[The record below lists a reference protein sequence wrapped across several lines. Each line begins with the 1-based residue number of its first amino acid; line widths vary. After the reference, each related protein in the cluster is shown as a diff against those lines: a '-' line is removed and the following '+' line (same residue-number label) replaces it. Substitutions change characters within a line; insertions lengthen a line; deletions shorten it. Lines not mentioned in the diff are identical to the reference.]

1 MTIRIYP
8 SRLPGEPLETH
19 EHGNITLHQ
28 WMVRNVPGYS
38 QDRSHPVAVEL
49 NGRTL
54 PPDEWPL
61 CQLSPDSDVR
71 IYPVPYG
78 TGLEIAVW
86 VSVAISAASAVYSLF
101 FGPKVDLGGYSSG
114 SGRSLELNPAKA
126 NTAKLGDPIREVFGR
141 CRIYPDYLVQP
152 VTRFDPNDPTRM
164 TVEMFLCVGQG
175 RFSFTGGDKR
185 IGETP
190 AASLGDGFSDK
201 VYQPGEDVS
210 SEPRSENWFNS
221 TEVGG
226 TSSGTGLDMAQT
238 SPDSDDIIADSMT
251 VSGASVTF
259 TGLDTDDGDDDDED
273 DNSLPA
279 SWVAGTIV
287 EIKAPTNFLI
297 STSSGYSV
305 FASKL
310 LTEIAPVVGMPVTLS
325 FNSVDYDLFIAA
337 FTPGQDAVPGEGGS
351 AAKIQSSAAPTTYDF
366 SLASTTFTVTWHGI
380 TYTVSLVADY
390 VNMSGLLAAITE
402 GLTGSGLV
410 AQDNGGIVLITEEAS
425 PFTGGEIT
433 SSSLPVAVFGDAPVY
448 TAGSEST
455 GGSAAI
461 TANVTLAYNSA
472 TGTPFSGMPEGTQRL
487 SLSHRG
493 SEYQIVT
500 TDGTTATV
508 ARLVDGTI
516 DASWPGFSGRTM
528 IDYEATGLDDTLSWL
543 GPFLACPENE
553 VVDAFEVNFS
563 FPNGICGFDN
573 KGKKRIRHVEWEI
586 QYRVYGTGS
595 GWISKQGEY
604 ALKNINGLGYTERF
618 SLDSP
623 GLVEVRCRRRNEQGS
638 NNARDNMYWQALRGR
653 LLARPVSYSG
663 VTTWAITV
671 ETGGKLAAQSDR
683 RVSVVATREYDGGGN
698 RTISGAFR
706 HVAGSLGF
714 NANQIDT
721 SAISA
726 LETAWW
732 TPRGE
737 YFDYEASSDS
747 ASAKDIFDKITEAG
761 MSYFLLS
768 DGLLSAGREGIKSWT
783 GIITPQDTVEEMQ
796 TSFRAPSD
804 DDYDGVDVTYIN
816 PVTWAEEI
824 VQCRTADNPVPRKVE
839 SYSLGIVMTADRA
852 YRIGMRRLMKY
863 LHQRRTYECTT
874 ELLGWCYQ
882 FGDHII
888 LSDDIPTGKT
898 ISCLIEDVT
907 FDDEVITLTV
917 TELLDWSYA
926 NPRCWIQF
934 QGGRPSTHLLTPT
947 RVDDFTLTIPYNDDL
962 HPEDWTMDD
971 PDVELPRLLFCDSE
985 KGVRHGIVQEIVP
998 SDDCTCQVTAPEYK
1012 EIFYSYDD
1020 ATYPGDVA

>member
-1 MTIRIYP
+1 MTIRFYP

-19 EHGNITLHQ
+19 EHGVTSIRSWL
-28 WMVRNVPGYS
+28 VANVEGYEDRDVPPLTVEVEGLLIPPG
-38 QDRSHPVAVEL
+38 
-49 NGRTL
+49 
-54 PPDEWPL
+54 EWAK
-61 CQLSPDSDVR
+61 CVIRPDSDVR
-71 IYPVPYG
+71 LYPVPF
-78 TGLEIAVW
+78 GLEAATIAWIGVGIAV
-86 VSVAISAASAVYSLF
+86 ASAAYSLF
-101 FGPKVDLGGYSSG
+101 MMSNIDAGGYTSST
-114 SGRSLELNPAKA
+114 GRSLDLNPAKA
-126 NTAKLGDPIREVFGR
+126 NSAKLGDAIREVFGR
-141 CRIYPDYLVQP
+141 VRIYPDYVVQP
-152 VTRFDPNDPTRM
+152 VTRFDAADPTKMRVQM
-164 TVEMFLCVGQG
+164 LLCLGVGDLIY
-175 RFSFTGGDKR
+175 TNGDIR
-185 IGETP
+185 VGSTP
-190 AASLGDGFSDK
+190 ASTLPGFSSTH
-201 VYQPGEDVS
+201 YPPGADVS
-210 SEPRSENWFNS
+210 GDERSENWVNS

-238 SPDSDDIIADSMT
+238 SPDADDIIADSMT
-251 VSGASVTF
+251 VSGSSVTF
-259 TGLDTDDGDDDDED
+259 TGLDTDDDDDNDEN
-273 DNSLPA
+273 DNALPP
-279 SWVAGTIV
+279 SWVAGAVV
-287 EIKAPTNFLI
+287 ELKAPANYQIT
-297 STSSGYSV
+297 TAAGYSV
-305 FASKL
+305 IASPL
-310 LTEIAPVVGMPVTLS
+310 LTEIAPVVGMPVTLG
-325 FNSVDYDLFIAA
+325 FNSVDYDLFIASY
-337 FTPGQDAVPGEGGS
+337 TPGQAAVPGTGGS
-351 AAKIQSSAAPTTYDF
+351 AAKVQASAAPTTYDF
-366 SLASTTFTVTWHGI
+366 STSSSTFTITWQGVT
-380 TYTVSLVADY
+380 YPVSLVANY
-390 VNMSGLLAAITE
+390 VSMSGLLAAITE

-410 AQDNGGIVLITEEAS
+410 AQDNGGTVLITESAS
-425 PFTGGEIT
+425 PFAGGEIT
-433 SSSLPVAVFGDAPVY
+433 SSSLPAAVFGDAPVY
-448 TAGSEST
+448 TSGTAST
-455 GGSAAI
+455 GGSPAV

-472 TGTPFSGMPEGTQRL
+472 TGTAFSGMPEGVQRL
-487 SLSHRG
+487 SLAHRG
-493 SEYQIVT
+493 NEYRIVSA
-500 TDGTTATV
+500 DGTTATV
-508 ARLVDGTI
+508 ARLVSGAVDE
-516 DASWPGFSGRTM
+516 SWPGFSARTM
-528 IDYEATGLDDTLSWL
+528 IDYEATGLNDTLSWL
-543 GPFLACPENE
+543 GPFLVCPENE
-553 VVDAFEVNFS
+553 TVDMFEVNFS
-563 FPNGICGFDN
+563 FPNGICGFDS

-586 QYRVYGTGS
+586 QYRVYGSGS
-595 GWISKQGEY
+595 GWVSHQGEY
-604 ALKNINGLGYTERF
+604 ALKNINGLGFTERITL
-618 SLDSP
+618 SSP

-638 NNARDNMYWQALRGR
+638 NNSRDNMYWQALRGR

-683 RVSVVATREYDGGGN
+683 RVSVVATREYDSGGN

-706 HVAGSLGF
+706 HVANSLGF
-714 NANQIDT
+714 NANQLDT
-721 SAISA
+721 SAINA

-768 DGLLSAGREGIKSWT
+768 DGLLSAGREGVKNWT

-898 ISCLIEDVT
+898 ISCLIEGVT

-934 QGGRPSTHLLTPT
+934 QGGRPSTRLLTPT

-962 HPEDWTMDD
+962 HPEDWIMDD

-985 KGVRHGIVQEIVP
+985 KGARHGIVQEIVP

-1012 EIFYSYDD
+1012 EIFYAYDD

>member
-19 EHGNITLHQ
+19 EHGYLTIHQ
-28 WMVRNVPGYS
+28 WMKKNVPSYS
-38 QDRSHPVAVEL
+38 QDRKHPVVVEL
-49 NGRTL
+49 NGQPV
-54 PPDEWPL
+54 PPEEWPL
-61 CQLSPDSDVR
+61 CRLKPDSDIR
-71 IYPVPYG
+71 MYPVPYG
-78 TGLEIAVW
+78 TGLEIAMW
-86 VSVAISAASAVYSLF
+86 VSVAVSVASAAYSLF
-101 FGPKVDLGGYSSG
+101 FGPKLGVNSFSS
-114 SGRSLELNPAKA
+114 STGRSLDLNPAKA
-126 NTAKLGDPIREVFGR
+126 NTARLGDPIREAFGR
-141 CRIYPDYLVQP
+141 NRIYPDYLVQP
-152 VTRFDPNDPTRM
+152 VTRFDPDDPTRM
-164 TVEMFLCVGQG
+164 TVEMFLCIGQG
-175 RFSFTGGDKR
+175 NFSFTGGDKR
-185 IGETP
+185 VGETP
-190 AASLGDGFSDK
+190 ALSLGDGFSDT
-201 VYQPGEDVS
+201 VYPPGADVS
-210 SEPRSENWFNS
+210 GDRRSENWFNS

-226 TSSGTGLDMAQT
+226 TSSGSGLDMAQT

-251 VSGASVTF
+251 VSGANVTF
-259 TGLDTDDGDDDDED
+259 TGLDTDDDDDED
-273 DNSLPA
+273 EDDNALPE
-279 SWVAGTIV
+279 SWVEGTIV

-337 FTPGQDAVPGEGGS
+337 YTPGQDAVPGEGGS
-351 AAKIQSSAAPTTYDF
+351 AAKIQASAAPTTYDY
-366 SLASTTFTVTWHGI
+366 SLGSTTFTVTWHGT

-410 AQDNGGIVLITEEAS
+410 AQDNGGTVLIAEEAS
-425 PFTGGEIT
+425 PFAGGEIT

-493 SEYQIVT
+493 NEYQIIS

-508 ARLVDGTI
+508 ARLVNGAV
-516 DASWPGFSGRTM
+516 DASWPGFSARTM
-528 IDYEATGLDDTLSWL
+528 IDYEATGLNDTLNWM
-543 GPFLACPENE
+543 GPFLVCPENE

-595 GWISKQGEY
+595 GWMSKQGEY

-618 SLDSP
+618 TLDSP

-663 VTTWAITV
+663 ITTWAITV

-683 RVSVVATREYDGGGN
+683 RANVVATRNYDGGGD
-698 RTISGAFR
+698 RTISSAYFHLAR
-706 HVAGSLGF
+706 SLGYSD
-714 NANQIDT
+714 NQIDT
-721 SAISA
+721 DTINM
-726 LETAWW
+726 LEANWW

-737 YFDYEASSDS
+737 YFDYQAVSDS
-747 ASAKDIFDKITEAG
+747 TSAKDIFDKITEAG
-761 MSYFLLS
+761 LGYFLLS
-768 DGLLSAGREGIKSWT
+768 DGLLSAGREGVKSWS
-783 GIITPQDTVEEMQ
+783 GIITPQDTEGEMQ
-796 TSFRAPSD
+796 TSFRARTD
-804 DDYDGVDVTYIN
+804 DDYDGVDVKYIN
-816 PVTWAEEI
+816 PVSWAEET
-824 VQCRTADNPVPRKVE
+824 VQCRTDDNPVPRKVE
-839 SYSLGIVMTADRA
+839 SYTVDAAMSADRA

-863 LHQRRTYECTT
+863 LHQRKTYECTT
-874 ELLGWCYQ
+874 NLLGWCHQY
-882 FGDHII
+882 GDRII
-888 LSDDIPTGKT
+888 LSDDILTGKT
-898 ISCLIEDVT
+898 ISCLIEGMT
-907 FDDEVITLTV
+907 YDDDVITLNV
-917 TELLDWSYA
+917 TEPLDWSYTS
-926 NPRCWIQF
+926 PRCLIQF
-934 QGGRPSTHLLTPT
+934 QDGKPSTRVLTPT
-947 RVDDFTLTIPYNDDL
+947 RIDDFTLSVPYSDDL
-962 HPEDWTMDD
+962 HPEDWAMDD
-971 PDVELPRLLFCDSE
+971 PDIEPPKLLFCDSE
-985 KGVRHGIVQEIVP
+985 KGVRHGIIQEIVP
-998 SDDCTCQVTAPEYK
+998 SDGETCQVTAPEYK
-1012 EIFYSYDD
+1012 DIFYAYDD
-1020 ATYPGDVA
+1020 ATYPGDAA

>member
-19 EHGNITLHQ
+19 EHGYLTIHQ
-28 WMVRNVPGYS
+28 WMKKNVPSYS
-38 QDRSHPVAVEL
+38 QDRKHPVVVEL
-49 NGRTL
+49 NGQSV
-54 PPDEWPL
+54 PPEEWPL
-61 CQLSPDSDVR
+61 CCLKPESDIR

-86 VSVAISAASAVYSLF
+86 VSVAVSVASVAYSLF
-101 FGPKVDLGGYSSG
+101 FGPKLGANSFSS
-114 SGRSLELNPAKA
+114 STGRSLDLNPAKA
-126 NTAKLGDPIREVFGR
+126 NTARLGDPIREVFGR
-141 CRIYPDYLVQP
+141 NRIYPDYLVQP
-152 VTRFDPNDPTRM
+152 VTRFDPDDPTRM
-164 TVEMFLCVGQG
+164 TVEMFLCIGQG
-175 RFSFTGGDKR
+175 RFTFTGGDKR
-185 IGETP
+185 VGETP
-190 AASLGDGFSDK
+190 ALSLGDGFSDT
-201 VYQPGEDVS
+201 VYPPGADVS
-210 SEPRSENWFNS
+210 GDRRSENWFNS

-226 TSSGTGLDMAQT
+226 TSSGSGLDMAQT

-251 VSGASVTF
+251 VSGANVTF
-259 TGLDTDDGDDDDED
+259 TGLDTDDDDDED
-273 DNSLPA
+273 EDDNALPE
-279 SWVAGTIV
+279 SWLEGTIV

-310 LTEIAPVVGMPVTLS
+310 LTEIAPAVGMPVTLS

-337 FTPGQDAVPGEGGS
+337 YTPGQDAVPGEGGS
-351 AAKIQSSAAPTTYDF
+351 AASIQASAAPTTYDF
-366 SLASTTFTVTWHGI
+366 SIGSTTFTVTWQAQD
-380 TYTVSLVADY
+380 YTVSLVMNY
-390 VNMSGLLAAITE
+390 VSMSGLLAAINE
-402 GLTGSGLV
+402 GLTGSGLL
-410 AQDNGGIVLITEEAS
+410 ASDNGGTVIIEEESS
-425 PFTGGEIT
+425 PFAGGSIT
-433 SSSLPVAVFGDAPVY
+433 SSSLPVSVFGDAPVY
-448 TAGSEST
+448 TAGSESI

-493 SEYQIVT
+493 NEYQIIS

-508 ARLVDGTI
+508 ARLVNGAV
-516 DASWPGFSGRTM
+516 DASWPGFSARTM
-528 IDYEATGLDDTLSWL
+528 IDYEATGLNDTLSWL

-683 RVSVVATREYDGGGN
+683 RANVVATRNYDGGGD
-698 RTISGAFR
+698 RTISGAYFHLAR
-706 HVAGSLGF
+706 SLGYSD
-714 NANQIDT
+714 NQIDT
-721 SAISA
+721 DTINM
-726 LETAWW
+726 LEANWW

-737 YFDYEASSDS
+737 YFDYQAVSDS
-747 ASAKDIFDKITEAG
+747 TSAKDIFDKITEAG
-761 MSYFLLS
+761 MGYFLLS
-768 DGLLSAGREGIKSWT
+768 DGFLSAGREGVKSWS
-783 GIITPQDTVEEMQ
+783 GIITPQDTEGEMQ
-796 TSFRAPSD
+796 TSFRARTD
-804 DDYDGVDVTYIN
+804 DDYDGVDVKYIN
-816 PVTWAEEI
+816 PISWAEET
-824 VQCRTADNPVPRKVE
+824 VQCRTDDNPVPRKVE
-839 SYSLGIVMTADRA
+839 SYTVDAAMSADRA

-863 LHQRRTYECTT
+863 LHQRKTYECTT
-874 ELLGWCYQ
+874 NLLGWCHQY
-882 FGDHII
+882 GDRII
-888 LSDDIPTGKT
+888 LADDILTGKT
-898 ISCLIEDVT
+898 ISCLIEGMT
-907 FDDEVITLTV
+907 YDDDIIVLNV
-917 TELLDWSYA
+917 TEPLDWSYT
-926 NPRCWIQF
+926 NPRCLIQF
-934 QGGRPSTHLLTPT
+934 QDGKPSTRVLTPT
-947 RVDDFTLTIPYNDDL
+947 RIDDFTLSVPYSDDL
-962 HPEDWTMDD
+962 HPEDWAMDD
-971 PDVELPRLLFCDSE
+971 PYIEPPKLLFCDSE
-985 KGVRHGIVQEIVP
+985 KGVRHGIIQEIVP
-998 SDDCTCQVTAPEYK
+998 SDGETCQVTAPEYK

>member
-210 SEPRSENWFNS
+210 SDPRSENWFNS

-251 VSGASVTF
+251 VSGVSVTF
-259 TGLDTDDGDDDDED
+259 TGLDADDDDDDDED

-325 FNSVDYDLFIAA
+325 FNSVDYDLFIATC
-337 FTPGQDAVPGEGGS
+337 TPGQDAIPGEGGS

-366 SLASTTFTVTWHGI
+366 SLGSTTFTVTWHGT

-410 AQDNGGIVLITEEAS
+410 AQDNGGTVLIAEETS
-425 PFTGGEIT
+425 PFAGGEIT

-461 TANVTLAYNSA
+461 TANVTLGYNSA
-472 TGTPFSGMPEGTQRL
+472 TGTAFAGVPEGTQRL
-487 SLSHRG
+487 SLAHRG
-493 SEYQIVT
+493 NEYQVVSA
-500 TDGTTATV
+500 DGTTATV
-508 ARLVDGTI
+508 TRLVNGST
-516 DASWPGFSGRTM
+516 DASWPGFSSRTM
-528 IDYEATGLDDTLSWL
+528 IDYEATGINDTLNWL

-595 GWISKQGEY
+595 GWLSKQGEY
-604 ALKNINGLGYTERF
+604 ALKNINGLGFTERF

-653 LLARPVSYSG
+653 LLARPASYSG

-683 RVSVVATREYDGGGN
+683 RVSVVATREYEGGGN

-721 SAISA
+721 SAINA

-768 DGLLSAGREGIKSWT
+768 DGLLSAGREGVKNWT

-898 ISCLIEDVT
+898 ISCLIEGVT

-917 TELLDWSYA
+917 TELLDWSYV

-934 QGGRPSTHLLTPT
+934 QEGRPSTRLLTPT

-985 KGVRHGIVQEIVP
+985 KGARHGIVQEIVP

>member
-210 SEPRSENWFNS
+210 SDPRSENWFNS

-251 VSGASVTF
+251 ISGASVTF

-366 SLASTTFTVTWHGI
+366 SLGSTTFTVTWHGT

-493 SEYQIVT
+493 NEYQIIS

-508 ARLVDGTI
+508 ARLVDGAI

-528 IDYEATGLDDTLSWL
+528 IDYEATGLNDTLSWL

-653 LLARPVSYSG
+653 LPARPVSYSG

-698 RTISGAFR
+698 RTISGAFL

-721 SAISA
+721 SAINA

-824 VQCRTADNPVPRKVE
+824 VQCRTTDNPVPRKVE

-898 ISCLIEDVT
+898 ISCLIEGVT

-934 QGGRPSTHLLTPT
+934 QGGRPSTRLLTPT

-985 KGVRHGIVQEIVP
+985 KGARHGIVQEIVP

>member
-19 EHGNITLHQ
+19 EHGTTTLHQ

-49 NGRTL
+49 NGRPL
-54 PPDEWPL
+54 PPYEWPL
-61 CQLSPDSDVR
+61 CQLSPDSDIR

-86 VSVAISAASAVYSLF
+86 VSIAVSVASAAYSLF

-152 VTRFDPNDPTRM
+152 VTRFDPDDPTRM

-190 AASLGDGFSDK
+190 AASLGDGFSDQ

-210 SEPRSENWFNS
+210 SDPRSENWFNS

-259 TGLDTDDGDDDDED
+259 TGLDTDDDDDDDED
-273 DNSLPA
+273 DNALPA
-279 SWVAGTIV
+279 SWVEGTIV

-310 LTEIAPVVGMPVTLS
+310 LTEVAPVVGMPVTLS

-337 FTPGQDAVPGEGGS
+337 HTPGQDAIPGEGGS
-351 AAKIQSSAAPTTYDF
+351 AAEIQSSAAPTTYDF
-366 SLASTTFTVTWHGI
+366 SLGSTTFTVTWHGT

-402 GLTGSGLV
+402 GLTGSGL
-410 AQDNGGIVLITEEAS
+410 AARDNGGTVLITEEAS
-425 PFTGGEIT
+425 PFAGGDIT
-433 SSSLPVAVFGDAPVY
+433 SSSLPPSVFGDTPVY
-448 TAGSEST
+448 TSGSAST

-461 TANVTLAYNSA
+461 TASVTLAYNSA
-472 TGTPFSGMPEGTQRL
+472 TGTAFAGVPEGAQRL
-487 SLSHRG
+487 SLAHRG
-493 SEYQIVT
+493 NEYQVVSV
-500 TDGTTATV
+500 DGTTATV
-508 ARLVDGTI
+508 ARLVSGSV
-516 DASWPGFSGRTM
+516 DASWPGFSSRTM
-528 IDYEATGLDDTLSWL
+528 IDYEATGLNDTLSWL

-573 KGKKRIRHVEWEI
+573 KGKKRIRHCEWEI

-653 LLARPVSYSG
+653 LLARPASYAG

-683 RVSVVATREYDGGGN
+683 RVSVVATRNYDGGGD

-714 NANQIDT
+714 NANQIDA
-721 SAISA
+721 SAIEA

-824 VQCRTADNPVPRKVE
+824 VQCRTTDNPVPRKVE

-852 YRIGMRRLMKY
+852 YRTGMRRLMKY

-898 ISCLIEDVT
+898 ISCLIEAMA

-917 TELLDWSYA
+917 TEPLDWSYA

-934 QGGRPSTHLLTPT
+934 QDGRPSTRLLTPT
-947 RVDDFTLTIPYNDDL
+947 RVDDFTLSIPYNADL

-971 PDVELPRLLFCDSE
+971 PDIELPRLLFCDSE
-985 KGVRHGIVQEIVP
+985 KGARHGIIQEIVP
-998 SDDCTCQVTAPEYK
+998 SDDGTCQVTAPEYK
-1012 EIFYSYDD
+1012 EIFYAYDD

>member
-61 CQLSPDSDVR
+61 CQLSPDGDVR

-210 SEPRSENWFNS
+210 SDPRSENWFNS

-251 VSGASVTF
+251 VTGATVTF
-259 TGLDTDDGDDDDED
+259 TGLDTDDDDDGDED
-273 DNSLPA
+273 DNALPE

-287 EIKAPTNFLI
+287 EIKSPTNFLI

-310 LTEIAPVVGMPVTLS
+310 LTEIAPAVGMPVTLS

-337 FTPGQDAVPGEGGS
+337 YTPGQDAVPGEGGS
-351 AAKIQSSAAPTTYDF
+351 AAKIQASAAPTTYDY
-366 SLASTTFTVTWHGI
+366 SLGSTTFTVTWHGT

-410 AQDNGGIVLITEEAS
+410 AQDNGGTVLIAEEAS
-425 PFTGGEIT
+425 PFAGGEIT
-433 SSSLPVAVFGDAPVY
+433 SSSLPVAIFGDAPVY

-493 SEYQIVT
+493 NEYQIIS

-508 ARLVDGTI
+508 ARLVNGAV
-516 DASWPGFSGRTM
+516 DASWPGFSARTM
-528 IDYEATGLDDTLSWL
+528 IDYEATGLNDTLSWL

-683 RVSVVATREYDGGGN
+683 RVSVVATREYEGGGN

-721 SAISA
+721 SAINA

-768 DGLLSAGREGIKSWT
+768 DGLLSAGREGVKNWT

-824 VQCRTADNPVPRKVE
+824 VQCRTTDNPVPRKVE
-839 SYSLGIVMTADRA
+839 SYSLGIIMTADRA

-898 ISCLIEDVT
+898 ISCLIEGVT

-917 TELLDWSYA
+917 TEFLDWSYA

-934 QGGRPSTHLLTPT
+934 QGGRPSTRLLTPT

-985 KGVRHGIVQEIVP
+985 KGARHGIVQEIVP

>member
-38 QDRSHPVAVEL
+38 QDRSQPVAVEL

-210 SEPRSENWFNS
+210 SDPRSENWFNS

-251 VSGASVTF
+251 VSGVSVTF
-259 TGLDTDDGDDDDED
+259 TGLDSDDDDDED

-305 FASKL
+305 FSSKL

-325 FNSVDYDLFIAA
+325 FNSVDYDLFIATC
-337 FTPGQDAVPGEGGS
+337 TPGQDAIPGEGGS

-366 SLASTTFTVTWHGI
+366 SLGSTTFTVTWHGT

-410 AQDNGGIVLITEEAS
+410 AQDNGGIVLITEETS
-425 PFTGGEIT
+425 PFAGGEIT
-433 SSSLPVAVFGDAPVY
+433 SSSLPVAIFGDAPVY

-493 SEYQIVT
+493 NEYQIIS

-508 ARLVDGTI
+508 ARLVNGAV
-516 DASWPGFSGRTM
+516 DASWPGFSARTM
-528 IDYEATGLDDTLSWL
+528 IDYEATGLNDTLSWL

-683 RVSVVATREYDGGGN
+683 RVSVVATRNYDGGGD

-714 NANQIDT
+714 NANQIDA
-721 SAISA
+721 SAIEA

-824 VQCRTADNPVPRKVE
+824 VQCRTTDNPVPRKVE

-852 YRIGMRRLMKY
+852 YRTGMRRLMKY

-898 ISCLIEDVT
+898 ISCLIEAMA

-917 TELLDWSYA
+917 TEPLDWSYA

-934 QGGRPSTHLLTPT
+934 QDGRPSTRLLTPT
-947 RVDDFTLTIPYNDDL
+947 RVDDFTLSIPYNADL

-971 PDVELPRLLFCDSE
+971 PDIELPRLLFCDSE
-985 KGVRHGIVQEIVP
+985 KGARHGIIQEIVP
-998 SDDCTCQVTAPEYK
+998 SDDGTCQVTAPEYK
-1012 EIFYSYDD
+1012 EIFYQYDD